1 MRTHFQKRSAAV
13 STVPNAPST
22 AGSSEATAFEARV
35 RPHLQAL
42 YRVAYRLTKR
52 REDAEDLVQDLLT
65 KLYGRRQELDG
76 VEHLRSWLLR
86 VMYRLFIDQHRQ
98 HARSPL
104 HLADAPVG
112 EDSGDPL
119 AQLATTEN
127 DPQTDAEQAAS
138 TLVLLQA
145 IERLSTDH
153 QRVLALHDVEGY
165 TLEEI
170 QIMIDCPIGTLKSR
184 LHRARARLRE
194 LLAEA
199 ETAET
204 VEPSLPPIRHIH
216 SA

>member
-1 MRTHFQKRSAAV
+1 MPTPSNGTGNSAA
-13 STVPNAPST
+13 A
-22 AGSSEATAFEARV
+22 AFEARV

-42 YRVAYRLTKR
+42 YRVAYRLTGR

-65 KLYGRRQELDG
+65 KLYGRRQELDE
-76 VEHLRSWLLR
+76 VEYLRPWLLR
-86 VMYRLFIDQHRQ
+86 VMYRLFVDHHRQ

-104 HLADAPVG
+104 HLVAG
-112 EDSGDPL
+112 EDGGDLL
-119 AQLATTEN
+119 AQMSATEAN
-127 DPQTDAEQAAS
+127 PETDAEQAAS
-138 TLVLLQA
+138 TAILLQA
-145 IERLSTDH
+145 IERLSEDH

-170 QIMIDCPIGTLKSR
+170 QSMLDCPIGTLKSR

-194 LLAEA
+194 LLAET

-204 VEPSLPPIRHIH
+204 VEPSSPQIRHIH